1 MLGKELLRAHS
12 MSLIAELQRRNV
24 FRVALLYAAL
34 AWLVLELGTLAVEF
48 LGLPGWVHRFVTA
61 LLVICFPLALV
72 FSWIYEITP
81 EGLKREFEVQRENSI
96 TPRTGRRIGR
106 LTLAV
111 VILIAVI
118 NLARLLFG

>member
-1 MLGKELLRAHS
+1 MRFRP

-34 AWLVLELGTLAVEF
+34 AWLVLELGTLAVDF
-48 LGLPGWVHRFVTA
+48 LGLPGWVHRFATA

-72 FSWIYEITP
+72 FSWIFEITP

-96 TPRTGRRIGR
+96 THRTGRRIGR
-106 LTLAV
+106 LTLAALV
-111 VILIAVI
+111 LIALI
-118 NLARLLFG
+118 NLARLLLG